1 MNMTQVK
8 VGDIVTR
15 YLGCEREVSMDLPV
29 TEVTEKII
37 VCGAWTFDRNN
48 GAEIDEELGWDAN
61 GTGSFIE
68 PKGIPC
74 RLG

>member
-1 MNMTQVK
+1 MLNVK

-15 YLGCEREVSMDLPV
+15 FMGNKREVMMDL
-29 TEVTEKII
+29 EVTSITNKLI

-48 GAEIDEELGWDAN
+48 GAEIDEDLGWDAN

-68 PKGIPC
+68 EKSK
-74 RLG
+74 REDADL